1 MSATLAPPSAQ
12 RPLPTTSTRGFSTS
26 RPLVEAVPG
35 AVSGL
40 PSARALSAVSY
51 HSASSQA
58 GSAEL
63 PRLRNDLRE
72 AEGEV
77 ARLRAEALVLKEEAG
92 KVKEELQEKRTRL
105 EDRETELEQTRSKL
119 EQTYVD
125 RDEAAAAARAAQ
137 DDGPASE
144 LAAAERETARLRHEM
159 VNLRLRILEV
169 QRNGGCSCRGNCHM
183 EFGAAARLGDE
194 AVGHD
199 LMARIASGRTGRICE
214 ADEEEA
220 DATRDWRTQE
230 IARLEMLLGGEHE
243 ARVQLEGAV
252 EHLVATLDRRDEE
265 EKRSS
270 SHMEGRR
277 RMAEERLRAVTRLLL
292 HAERERRE
300 AAKVVG
306 DVQDS
311 PLDVR
316 HGLQGEEGL
325 WAEIG
330 EPSTEIWLGATEG
343 M

>member
-1 MSATLAPPSAQ
+1 MSGTPAPPSAQ
-12 RPLPTTSTRGFSTS
+12 RPLPVTSSRGFTTS
-26 RPLVEAVPG
+26 RPLVESVPG

-40 PSARALSAVSY
+40 PTARALSALSY
-51 HSASSQA
+51 HSSPAQP

-63 PRLRNDLRE
+63 PRLRNDLHE
-72 AEGEV
+72 AEGEK

-92 KVKEELQEKRTRL
+92 KVKEELQEKRSKL
-105 EDRETELEQTRSKL
+105 EDSETELVQTKKKL
-119 EQTYVD
+119 EQAYVE
-125 RDEAAAAARAAQ
+125 RDEATAAARAAQ

-144 LAAAERETARLRHEM
+144 LAATKRETGRLKHET

-169 QRNGGCSCRGNCHM
+169 ERNGGCTCRGNCHM
-183 EFGAAARLGDE
+183 ESGAAVRLGDE
-194 AVGHD
+194 AAGHD

-220 DATRDWRTQE
+220 DAARDWRTQE
-230 IARLEMLLGGEHE
+230 IARLEMLLAGEHE

-252 EHLVATLDRRDEE
+252 EHLVATLERRDEE

-277 RMAEERLRAVTRLLL
+277 RMAEERLRAVTRLL
-292 HAERERRE
+292 HAERGRRE

-306 DVQDS
+306 DVKDS

-316 HGLQGEEGL
+316 LELEGEDAL
-325 WAEIG
+325 WAEI
-330 EPSTEIWLGATEG
+330 ENPSTEVW
-343 M
+343 